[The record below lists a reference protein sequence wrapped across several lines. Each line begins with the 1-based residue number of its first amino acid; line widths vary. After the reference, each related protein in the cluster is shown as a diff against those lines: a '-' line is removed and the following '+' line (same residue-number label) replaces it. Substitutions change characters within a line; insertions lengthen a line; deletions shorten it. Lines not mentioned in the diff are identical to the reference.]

1 MIPLTLYSFYDPSA
15 GNIEFDGTDVSTL
28 DLESYRQ
35 NLSLV
40 AQEATLYEG
49 TIRENVSLSVDDS
62 RATDSA
68 IYEACMA
75 AQIHEFIISLPD
87 GYHTHIGSKG
97 VALSGGQRQ
106 RLALARALLR
116 RPQLLLL
123 DEATSNLD
131 SESEKLVQRAIEDV
145 AGRRTVVV
153 VAHRLATI
161 RNADI
166 IFVVGSRRILESG
179 NHSEL
184 IAQRGVYYQ
193 MVSLTCLVFYR
204 FANGICSVK
213 YSP

>member
-1 MIPLTLYSFYDPSA
+1 MTVLTLCSFYDPSA
-15 GNIEFDGTDVSTL
+15 GKIEFDGTDVSTL
-28 DLESYRQ
+28 DFESYRL

-49 TIRENVSLSVDDS
+49 TIRENVALSVDDS

-68 IYEACMA
+68 IHEACMA

-131 SESEKLVQRAIEDV
+131 SESEKLVQRAIEAV

-166 IFVVGSRRILESG
+166 IFVVGSGRILESG
-179 NHSEL
+179 SHSAL

-193 MVSLTCLVFYR
+193 MASFTCFFFST
-204 FANGICSVK
+204 FANTLFSVK